1 MVIAANLCPIHYA
14 SFDIKFTIRI
24 PEEEVSEK
32 IAKYL
37 VVCYVYNYFQTPLE
51 KLVTLTLISADLVDL
66 PKDLI
71 QRINTAAKSAKANHL
86 LDLLEKIPPELKSQ
100 LRPPLFLYPLKARPQ
115 QLSLHMTSRNGE

>member
-1 MVIAANLCPIHYA
+1 M
-14 SFDIKFTIRI
+14 SFDIKSTKPI

-37 VVCYVYNYFQTPLE
+37 VVCYVYHDFQTPPK
-51 KLVTLTLISADLVDL
+51 KLVTLTLIPADLADL

-71 QRINTAAKSAKANHL
+71 QRLKPATKSAMANYL
-86 LDLLEKIPPELKSQ
+86 LDLLEKIPLELKSQ
-100 LRPPLFLYPLKARPQ
+100 LRQPLFLYPLKARPQ

>member
-1 MVIAANLCPIHYA
+1 MIIATNLCPIYYV
-14 SFDIKFTIRI
+14 SFDITFTIRI

-37 VVCYVYNYFQTPLE
+37 VVCYVYNDFQTPLE
-51 KLVTLTLISADLVDL
+51 KLVTLTLISADLADL

-86 LDLLEKIPPELKSQ
+86 LDLLKKIPLESKSQ
-100 LRPPLFLYPLKARPQ
+100 LRRPLFLYPLKTRPQ